1 MSIKRS
7 EAENC
12 FETKKNVEK
21 DVFERKKLILKKHYD

>member
-12 FETKKNVEK
+12 FETKNVEK